1 MFTVKQL
8 EELSFLSW
16 WDLDYPPLKF
26 LVNDWKEANGL
37 NDEAIDKMMGILTG
51 V

>member
-16 WDLDYPPLKF
+16 WDLEYSPLKYM
-26 LVNDWKEANGL
+26 VKNWKEANDL
-37 NDEAIDKMMGILTG
+37 NDEDIEKMMDILTD

>member
-16 WDLDYPPLKF
+16 WDLECPPLKF
-26 LVNDWKEANGL
+26 LVSDWKEVNGL
-37 NDEAIDKMMGILTG
+37 NDEAIEAMMNILTD